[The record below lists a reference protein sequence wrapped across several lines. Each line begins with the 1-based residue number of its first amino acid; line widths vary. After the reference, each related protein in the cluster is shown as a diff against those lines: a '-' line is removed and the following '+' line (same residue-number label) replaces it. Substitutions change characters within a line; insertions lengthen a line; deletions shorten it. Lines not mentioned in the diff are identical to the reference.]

1 MKPRQIRLAPP
12 IQPKPP
18 TVWTA
23 LGLWMVGEG
32 PSPLTPKEP
41 TCP

>member
-12 IQPKPP
+12 TQPKPP

-32 PSPLTPKEP
+32 LNPLESK
-41 TCP
+41 